1 MVCKRNLSSVNN
13 NVGPVSSLDKGT
25 SLDTGTHQGVFYPSP
40 TQYPLLQTS
49 IKGTIKTLLTY
60 SYITWPPTSHFNATY
75 IITIYATHG
84 FFNCEAIPREELN
97 LVIAEAN
104 IPVKG
109 NCIRAVAGE
118 IICQASRPASGDV
131 GHNCVRSVMYRKVM
145 VQFDVCQFQ
154 LLSTCLSQ
162 QDSSIFI
169 NDDKAR
175 STSSRWVATMRPP
188 CLRCRTSSTSTRRPR
203 RTQSSALGC
212 LQSPRKSG
220 QVWISHTT
228 VQQHPAREEVPG
240 LVRDARLH
248 HSHGSHPG
256 AVFLH
261 LWRRKSSAQYH
272 PMTTCVSGPGSSHC
286 SRYQPVA
293 RGRGSVPLE

>member
-1 MVCKRNLSSVNN
+1 MLPCMTNGKQS
-13 NVGPVSSLDKGT
+13 
-25 SLDTGTHQGVFYPSP
+25 
-40 TQYPLLQTS
+40 
-49 IKGTIKTLLTY
+49 
-60 SYITWPPTSHFNATY
+60 
-75 IITIYATHG
+75 
-84 FFNCEAIPREELN
+84 
-97 LVIAEAN
+97 
-104 IPVKG
+104 
-109 NCIRAVAGE
+109 
-118 IICQASRPASGDV
+118 
-131 GHNCVRSVMYRKVM
+131 
-145 VQFDVCQFQ
+145 
-154 LLSTCLSQ
+154 
-162 QDSSIFI
+162 SSIFI

-256 AVFLH
+256 ATFL
-261 LWRRKSSAQYH
+261 A
-272 PMTTCVSGPGSSHC
+272 
-286 SRYQPVA
+286 PVA
-293 RGRGSVPLE
+293 DEIVCPEPPDVDLRVWIRLITSFKASNCALRSKLPAPTRRTG